1 MSREIPIHKMIDQV
15 FDSKADEI
23 IDDIAEE
30 RTFIVNTLKLWIE
43 DDEMWQQFA
52 ENKQMRKVF
61 LMQMQALTM
70 QELEANA
77 LIELVTIKQ
86 GVE

>member
-1 MSREIPIHKMIDQV
+1 MSKEIAIHKMIDQV

-52 ENKQMRKVF
+52 ESKQMRKVF

>member
-1 MSREIPIHKMIDQV
+1 MPKEITIDKMVDQV
-15 FDSKADEI
+15 FDSKANEI

-30 RTFIVNTLKLWIE
+30 RTFIVNTLKLWVE

>member
-1 MSREIPIHKMIDQV
+1 MSKEITIDKMVDQV
-15 FDSKADEI
+15 FDSKANEI

-43 DDEMWQQFA
+43 DDEMWQQFVDS
-52 ENKQMRKVF
+52 KQMRKVF

-86 GVE
+86 GIE